1 MIKTTVETL
10 FLRLY
15 TEQNREIMY
24 KIKHI
29 SRVLLAA
36 LTFFSGCNSKKHV
49 MEKPDHLINR
59 ITLVNILAESYMI
72 ESYLQMT
79 PYDSIAKDELAR
91 QYYKD
96 LFQRY
101 KITNEQFESSIA
113 YYVSEEKSAEKLLND
128 ASTMIVSKKSD
139 MFATEEADADL
150 PN

>member
-1 MIKTTVETL
+1 
-10 FLRLY
+10 
-15 TEQNREIMY
+15 
-24 KIKHI
+24 
-29 SRVLLAA
+29 
-36 LTFFSGCNSKKHV
+36 

>member
-29 SRVLLAA
+29 SLVFLAA

-96 LFQRY
+96 LFQR
-101 KITNEQFESSIA
+101 T
-113 YYVSEEKSAEKLLND
+113 V
-128 ASTMIVSKKSD
+128 
-139 MFATEEADADL
+139 
-150 PN
+150 